1 MNSRVRNVSR
11 EAFRDIFN
19 IDVIDLRGNYLTSVA
34 EHTFGNLLAAAA
46 AAALRE
52 SSANPNLTAS
62 TVVFIDTSRSSRFVV
77 KKILFEQNPI
87 QCDCSL
93 VWILANPAYRS
104 AVSLPELC
112 AGPKGYDCLRIKD
125 IGEINNWLIQVI
137 RLFKIIIIIINL
149 KSKTQEN

>member
-19 IDVIDLRGNYLTSVA
+19 VDVIDLRGNYLNSVA
-34 EHTFGNLLAAAA
+34 ANTFESLLQAAVAASSDAAAD
-46 AAALRE
+46 
-52 SSANPNLTAS
+52 SSSSHVRMPLDINGASGGGAGAGLT
-62 TVVFIDTSRSSRFVV
+62 TSAVMFFDGSRGNRFVV

-93 VWILANPAYRS
+93 VWILANPAYRN

-112 AGPKGYDCLRIKD
+112 AGPKGYDCLRIRD
-125 IGEINNWLIQVI
+125 IGRFFFSN
-137 RLFKIIIIIINL
+137 
-149 KSKTQEN
+149 

>member
-19 IDVIDLRGNYLTSVA
+19 IDVIDLRGNYLTNVA

-46 AAALRE
+46 AAALPE
-52 SSANPNLTAS
+52 SSSNQKMTTSAVMFFDAS
-62 TVVFIDTSRSSRFVV
+62 RLNRFVV

-125 IGEINNWLIQVI
+125 IGKINNFIKV
-137 RLFKIIIIIINL
+137 FFINL
-149 KSKTQEN
+149 FI